1 MIKRFL
7 QYHPVHKILVPKLD
21 IVFLLRPT
29 LFFSIWVMVVM
40 GMSSAQMNLINYTL
54 WISQFSYKTFF
65 AFIGLTFVC
74 SSAFIKNQISDVQSD
89 TINKKL
95 FLVGLYISPERSLS
109 IAKLLLIAGLVI
121 SIIAN
126 WFTTILV
133 VCIYLVWG
141 ILYNQKPFKWKK
153 KPILGWFANS
163 IAGIFLFMIG
173 WYLVM
178 ANQLNSQ
185 SIILDIS
192 MFESMLPY
200 ILCFSAVSLLTT
212 LPDMKGD
219 VKSGDK
225 TFPIVYGKISAMIF
239 SLILICSAFVLAINY
254 EDPLAA
260 TATLVSI
267 PFFVMTVLRRM
278 DKDVLRAI
286 RYPIFILNF
295 FALSVYPWLF
305 VPLMITYYL
314 SKYYYWHRFELH
326 YPTFLVDDD

>member
-7 QYHPVHKILVPKLD
+7 KYHPIHKKLVPSLD

-29 LFFSIWVMVVM
+29 LFFSVWVMVVI
-40 GMSSAQMNLINYTL
+40 GMSSAQMNLINHPL
-54 WISQFSYKTFF
+54 WITELSWATFF
-65 AFIGLTFVC
+65 VFTGVTIVC
-74 SSAFIKNQISDVQSD
+74 SSTFILNQISDVESD

-95 FLVGLYISPERSLS
+95 FLVGQFISPGKSQS
-109 IAKLLLIAGLVI
+109 IAKILLTVGLVI

-126 WFTTILV
+126 WFTMILV

-163 IAGIFLFMIG
+163 IAGVLLFMIG

-178 ANQLNSQ
+178 VNQLDVQ
-185 SIILDIS
+185 FRILDIS
-192 MFESMLPY
+192 MFESMFPY

-219 VKSGDK
+219 VESGDK
-225 TFPIVYGKISAMIF
+225 TFPIVYGNIPAMIL
-239 SLILICSAFVLAINY
+239 SLILICSSFVFSLHNQ
-254 EDPLAA
+254 DPIAS

-267 PFFVMTVLRRM
+267 PFFVMMVFRRM
-278 DKDVLRAI
+278 HKDVLRAI
-286 RYPIFILNF
+286 RYPIFIINF

-305 VPLMITYYL
+305 VPLIITYYL

-326 YPTFLVDDD
+326 YPTLLVDYD

>member
-1 MIKRFL
+1 MIKQFL
-7 QYHPVHKILVPKLD
+7 KYHPVHKKLVPALD

-29 LFFSIWVMVVM
+29 LFFSVWVMVAI
-40 GMSSAQMNLINYTL
+40 GMSSAQMQLINHPL
-54 WISQFSYKTFF
+54 WITELSWETFF
-65 AFIGLTFVC
+65 VFFGLTIVC
-74 SSAFIKNQISDVQSD
+74 SSTFILNQISDVESD
-89 TINKKL
+89 AINKKL
-95 FLVGLYISPERSLS
+95 FLVGQYFRPEKSLS
-109 IAKLLLIAGLVI
+109 IAKILLILGLVI
-121 SIIAN
+121 SIFAN

-141 ILYNQKPFKWKK
+141 ILYNKKPFKWKK

-163 IAGIFLFMIG
+163 IAGVLLFMIG

-178 ANQLNSQ
+178 ANQLHIQ
-185 SIILDIS
+185 LIILDIS

-219 VKSGDK
+219 MESGDK
-225 TFPIVYGKISAMIF
+225 TFPLAYGNIPAMILSLIFICSSFVF
-239 SLILICSAFVLAINY
+239 SLY
-254 EDPLAA
+254 HQDPIAS

-267 PFFVMTVLRRM
+267 PFFIIMVFRRM

-305 VPLMITYYL
+305 VPLITTYCL

-326 YPTFLVDDD
+326 YPTFLVDYD